1 MMVMEKEMQEQETL
15 NTDAKVAAQNK
26 INAVIAG
33 ELKVKTH
40 QITAVV
46 ELLDDGNTVPFIARY
61 RKEAT
66 GSLDEEQIR
75 TIEERV
81 TYLRNLEARR
91 QEILSSIREQE
102 KLTPE
107 LENALN
113 MAMKLQILEDLYLPY
128 RPKRRTRGKI
138 ARDKGLEDVANLIVG
153 QARKFLIPLE
163 QVVAMHI
170 DGENIK
176 SEEEVWQGAMDIVAE
191 DLSDRADIREM
202 LRKEIWRLGEIA
214 SQLVVPEEEAS
225 EFLNYKEYTEPI
237 RRIPPH
243 RVLAINRGESKKAL
257 KVNLTIN
264 EAIVLEKLARKLNL
278 DVSAPLYKYYREAM
292 EDGYKRLIYP
302 SLEREIRN
310 DMTETAEK
318 QAISVFAVNLRALL
332 LTQPIGGHTIL
343 GLDPGYRTGC
353 KTAVIDKNGKTLATT
368 AMYVTGSEK
377 QQKEAANT
385 ALELIKKYKVS
396 LIAIGNGT
404 ASYETEQFAAKLIA
418 DNHLDCAYIIVSEAG
433 ASVYSASKLAREEL
447 PDLDVSLRGAVSI
460 ARRVQDPLA
469 ELVKI
474 EPKAIGVGQY
484 QHDVNQK
491 TLGQTLETVVE
502 SCVNH
507 VGVELN
513 TASPALLGYVAG
525 VSAAVAKN
533 IIAYRDEHGEFA
545 SRKELLKV
553 PRLGPAAFTQCA
565 GFLRIK
571 DAKNPLDNTPV
582 HPESYE
588 LAEKIIAELG
598 YKLSDSASAN
608 LMQAAS
614 KANAEA
620 IAKKLDAG
628 VPTVTDILQALAR
641 PGRDVREDAPAPLT
655 RKSVAKLSDL
665 AIGSKIRGRV
675 ENVVDFGAFVDIG
688 LKQKGLIHKSELS
701 HKYFKHP
708 LEVVKVGDIVETEI
722 ISIDEKRG
730 RIGLSLKRVK

>member
-1 MMVMEKEMQEQETL
+1 MTEKLQEQEAV
-15 NTDAKVAAQNK
+15 NNDIQVAAQNK

-40 QITAVV
+40 QINAVV

-91 QEILSSIREQE
+91 QEILGSIREQE

-107 LENALN
+107 LEAAINQ
-113 MAMKLQILEDLYLPY
+113 AMKLQILEDLYLPY

-138 ARDKGLEDVANLIVG
+138 AREKGLEDVANLIEG
-153 QARKFLIPLE
+153 QAKRFLIPLE
-163 QVVAMHI
+163 QIVSMHI
-170 DGENIK
+170 DGENVK

-191 DLSDRADIREM
+191 DLSDRADLREM
-202 LRKEIWRLGEIA
+202 LRKEIWRLGELA

-225 EFLNYKEYTEPI
+225 EFLNYKEYSEPI
-237 RRIPPH
+237 RKMPPH
-243 RVLAINRGESKKAL
+243 RLLALNRGESKKAL
-257 KVNLTIN
+257 KVSLTIN
-264 EAIVLEKLARKLNL
+264 EEIVLEKLARKLNL
-278 DVSAPLYKYYREAM
+278 DTEAPLYKYYREAM
-292 EDGYKRLIYP
+292 EDGFKRLIYP

-310 DMTETAEK
+310 DMTEAAEK
-318 QAISVFAVNLRALL
+318 QAINVFSYNLRALL

-368 AMYVTGSEK
+368 AMYVTGSDK
-377 QQKEAANT
+377 QQKEAAMT
-385 ALELIKKYKVS
+385 ALGLIKKYKVT

-418 DNHLDCAYIIVSEAG
+418 DNNLDCAYIIVSEAG

-491 TLGQTLETVVE
+491 ALGQTLETVVE

-525 VSAAVAKN
+525 ISAAVAKN
-533 IIAYRDEHGEFA
+533 IVAYRDEHGEFA

-571 DAKNPLDNTPV
+571 GAKNLLDNTPV

-588 LAEKIIAELG
+588 LAERIVAELG
-598 YKLSDSASAN
+598 FKMSDATSTG
-608 LMQAAS
+608 LIEAAS

-620 IAKKLDAG
+620 LAKKLDAG
-628 VPTVTDILQALAR
+628 VPTVTDILQALAK

-655 RKSVAKLSDL
+655 RKSIAKLSDL
-665 AIGSKIRGRV
+665 AIGSKVRGRI

>member
-75 TIEERV
+75 TVEERV

-138 ARDKGLEDVANLIVG
+138 AREKGLEDVANLIVG

-278 DVSAPLYKYYREAM
+278 DASAPLYKYYREAM

-571 DAKNPLDNTPV
+571 NAKNPLDNTPV